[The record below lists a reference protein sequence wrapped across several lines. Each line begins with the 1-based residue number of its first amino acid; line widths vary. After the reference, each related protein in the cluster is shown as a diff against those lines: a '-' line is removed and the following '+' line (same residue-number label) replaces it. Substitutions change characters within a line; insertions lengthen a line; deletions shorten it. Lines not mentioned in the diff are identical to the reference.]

1 MTAKMAF
8 TAIVRL
14 SLNFLFSPISS
25 FPLIHPLNPA
35 GPPLI
40 LLTVKPIGHS
50 LWEPALNRSHHS
62 PTGLCHHSK
71 PKDLTRHISLT
82 LLLASVIAE
91 VFSPGCTSL
100 SPETLKYPNAQ
111 ATVRSI
117 TAEPQAW
124 DSGIGFFSKLPRW
137 FQCVAKVESIALE
150 NWFSNLSGLQLPRG
164 LLITQVAR
172 LPPERFWFNRRG
184 LRSKDHTFGNTTFVR
199 AVCEAEVKYI
209 NQLLHH
215 SGPSLNMCFMAT

>member
-14 SLNFLFSPISS
+14 SLNFLFSSISS

-82 LLLASVIAE
+82 LLLASAIAE
-91 VFSPGCTSL
+91 VFRPGCTSL
-100 SPETLKYPNAQ
+100 PPETLKYPKAQ

-124 DSGIGFFSKLPRW
+124 DSGISFLSKLPRW

-164 LLITQVAR
+164 LLITQVAG
-172 LPPERFWFNRRG
+172 LPPRDSDLIDVDWGPRITLLETLCLWELYVKQKWNTLINYCIIVG
-184 LRSKDHTFGNTTFVR
+184 L
-199 AVCEAEVKYI
+199 
-209 NQLLHH
+209 L
-215 SGPSLNMCFMAT
+215 